1 MNLKKQH
8 FIGAIGLA
16 LMATSAQAQLVV
28 STNLTPTQ
36 LVQDVLLGS
45 GITVSNV
52 EFNGILEPTTAQ
64 PGTGSFVATGTNL
77 DIPSGIILT
86 TGFAQGIPG
95 PQTNFQSDQ
104 LVPNLSD
111 PDLETISGLTINNAA
126 VLEFD
131 FIPNGDSVKFRY
143 VFGSEEYPEFVCNYN
158 DAFGFFL
165 SGPGISGPFALGAE
179 NIALVPGG
187 NIPVTID
194 NVNNGYNNN
203 GNPNDPDC
211 PPVNPSYYVDNT
223 GGTSIAYDGFT
234 LV

>member
-86 TGFAQGIPG
+86 TGTRSYTYADRLHVMPIDRLWTPVK
-95 PQTNFQSDQ
+95 P
-104 LVPNLSD
+104 
-111 PDLETISGLTINNAA
+111 EAA
-126 VLEFD
+126 
-131 FIPNGDSVKFRY
+131 N
-143 VFGSEEYPEFVCNYN
+143 
-158 DAFGFFL
+158 
-165 SGPGISGPFALGAE
+165 
-179 NIALVPGG
+179 
-187 NIPVTID
+187 
-194 NVNNGYNNN
+194 
-203 GNPNDPDC
+203 
-211 PPVNPSYYVDNT
+211 
-223 GGTSIAYDGFT
+223 
-234 LV
+234 